1 MTAASS
7 GNLKVL
13 ESTLTYDNS
22 LKIKNWIYTF
32 PDALEGYVY
41 LTVLN
46 FGNHAANPL
55 KQVVT
60 KIYDPSSG
68 NLLDTWTTNYGN
80 YKVDLNGYLLSG
92 EASGDLQQGIAA
104 FYGKTNFYYSCH

>member
-13 ESTLTYDNS
+13 ESALTYDNS

-46 FGNHAANPL
+46 FGNHASNPL

-68 NLLDTWTTNYGN
+68 HLLDTWTTNYGN

-104 FYGKTNFYYSCH
+104 FYGQTNFYYSCH